1 MHRRRHS
8 GCVMTKAEPNR
19 EDVYEQDNDDKDRAS
34 WSRVLTRP
42 EKEAHPLSNYWKALV
57 PIAVGAALL
66 LLPIPEGLKPNA
78 WYYFALFVAVIIAL
92 ILEPIPAAAVG
103 LIGVTAATVSLLV
116 APKPADAIKWALSG
130 FQDGTVWLIFVAFM
144 FALGYEKTGLGR
156 RVALNLVK
164 WLGKKTLGLGYAVA
178 LADLVLAP
186 FTPSNTARSGG
197 TIFPVIKNIPPL
209 YGSEPGPT
217 ARKIGSYLMWTAF
230 ATTCLTSSMFLTG
243 LAPNLLA
250 LSLVK
255 TTAKIDI
262 SWTEWFMGMAPVGV
276 LLFVFLPWIV
286 YKIYPPE
293 LKSSPDV
300 PIWAGEELK
309 KMGGIKFKEISMALL
324 ALLALGLW
332 IFGGDFINA
341 TTVALLVL
349 SLMVMTRIVEWD
361 DVLAHKQ
368 AWNVLVWFATLVTM
382 ADGLNKVGF
391 LKWFAGGSASALSG
405 YSVMTIVIA
414 LTVVYFVV
422 HYMFASLT
430 AHTTALLPVLL
441 TAAIAVP
448 EMPVKLISLLFC
460 YTLGLMGII
469 SPYATGPG
477 PIYYGSGYVSRKDFW
492 RLGLIFGAIY
502 LAAILLIGV
511 PYLRFY
517 LG

>member
-1 MHRRRHS
+1 MS
-8 GCVMTKAEPNR
+8 QTITTKTGHPGDAE
-19 EDVYEQDNDDKDRAS
+19 
-34 WSRVLTRP
+34 LTR
-42 EKEAHPLSNYWKALV
+42 EKAVCPIRNYWKAVV
-57 PIAVGAALL
+57 PILAGAVLL
-66 LLPIPEGLKPNA
+66 LLPIPEGLQPNA
-78 WYYFALFVAVIIAL
+78 WYYFALFVAVVIAL

-116 APKPADAIKWALSG
+116 MPKPADAIKWALSG

-156 RVALNLVK
+156 RVALNLVNL
-164 WLGKKTLGLGYAVA
+164 LGKKTLGLGYAVA

-209 YGSEPGPT
+209 YGSEPGPS
-217 ARKIGSYLMWTAF
+217 ARKIGSYIMWTAF

-255 TTAKIDI
+255 QTAKIDI
-262 SWTEWFMGMAPVGV
+262 TWTEWFMGMLPVGA
-276 LLFVFLPWIV
+276 LLFIFLPLIV

-293 LKSSPDV
+293 IKSSADV
-300 PIWAGEELK
+300 PVWAAGELK
-309 KMGGIKFKEISMALL
+309 KMGRITIKEISMAVL

-349 SLMVMTRIVEWD
+349 SLMVIARIVEWD

-391 LKWFAGGSASALSG
+391 LKWFAGGAAG
-405 YSVMTIVIA
+405 AMGGFPVMTIVVM

-448 EMPVKLISLLFC
+448 EMPVKLIALLFC

-469 SPYATGPG
+469 SPYATGPS
-477 PIYYGSGYVSRKDFW
+477 PIYYGSGYISRKEFW
-492 RLGLIFGAIY
+492 TLGLIFGAIY
-502 LAAILLIGV
+502 LAVLLVIGV

>member
-1 MHRRRHS
+1 MS
-8 GCVMTKAEPNR
+8 KTMTTKAGHLGTG
-19 EDVYEQDNDDKDRAS
+19 D
-34 WSRVLTRP
+34 LTRP
-42 EKEAHPLSNYWKALV
+42 EIEAHPLSNYWKALV
-57 PIAVGAALL
+57 PIVVGAVLL

-116 APKPADAIKWALSG
+116 VPKPADAIKWALSG

-164 WLGKKTLGLGYAVA
+164 RLGKKTLGLGYAIA

-217 ARKIGSYLMWTAF
+217 ARKMGSYIMWTAF

-262 SWTEWFMGMAPVGV
+262 SWTEWFMGMAPVGL

-293 LKSSPDV
+293 LKSSPEV
-300 PIWAGEELK
+300 
-309 KMGGIKFKEISMALL
+309 
-324 ALLALGLW
+324 
-332 IFGGDFINA
+332 
-341 TTVALLVL
+341 
-349 SLMVMTRIVEWD
+349 
-361 DVLAHKQ
+361 
-368 AWNVLVWFATLVTM
+368 
-382 ADGLNKVGF
+382 
-391 LKWFAGGSASALSG
+391 
-405 YSVMTIVIA
+405 
-414 LTVVYFVV
+414 
-422 HYMFASLT
+422 
-430 AHTTALLPVLL
+430 PVLGGRR
-441 TAAIAVP
+441 TQ
-448 EMPVKLISLLFC
+448 KD
-460 YTLGLMGII
+460 
-469 SPYATGPG
+469 
-477 PIYYGSGYVSRKDFW
+477 GSGQLQRDLDGAARVARPGSVDLRR
-492 RLGLIFGAIY
+492 RLYQRYHRRAAGAFVD
-502 LAAILLIGV
+502 GDDTH
-511 PYLRFY
+511 RRM
-517 LG
+517 G

>member
-1 MHRRRHS
+1 MS
-8 GCVMTKAEPNR
+8 ANILTKTGELR
-19 EDVYEQDNDDKDRAS
+19 TIDF
-34 WSRVLTRP
+34 TRG
-42 EKEAHPLSNYWKALV
+42 EKEVRPMKNYWKALA
-57 PIAVGAALL
+57 PIIAGVALL
-66 LLPIPEGLKPNA
+66 FVPIPEGLKPNA

-116 APKPADAIKWALSG
+116 VPKPADAIKWALSG

-144 FALGYEKTGLGR
+144 FALGYEKSGLGR
-156 RVALNLVK
+156 RMALNLVR
-164 WLGKKTLGLGYAVA
+164 WLGKRTLGLGYAVA

-217 ARKIGSYLMWTAF
+217 ARKLGSYIMWTAF
-230 ATTCLTSSMFLTG
+230 ATTCLTSAMFLTG

-255 TTAKIDI
+255 QTAKIDI
-262 SWTEWFMGMAPVGV
+262 SWTEWFMGILPVGV
-276 LLFVFLPWIV
+276 LLFVFLPLIV

-300 PIWAGEELK
+300 PVWAAEELK
-309 KMGGIKFKEISMALL
+309 KMGRVTFKEVSMALL

-332 IFGGDFINA
+332 IFGGEMINA

-349 SLMVMTRIVEWD
+349 SLMVMTRIVGWD
-361 DVLAHKQ
+361 DVLGHKQ

-391 LKWFAGGSASALSG
+391 LKWFAGGAASAMSG
-405 YSVMTIVIA
+405 YSVMAIVIM

-492 RLGLIFGAIY
+492 TLGLIFGAIY
-502 LAAILLIGV
+502 LAVLLVIGV

>member
-1 MHRRRHS
+1 MS
-8 GCVMTKAEPNR
+8 KTMSTNPGQIAVGNM
-19 EDVYEQDNDDKDRAS
+19 
-34 WSRVLTRP
+34 TRP
-42 EKEAHPLSNYWKALV
+42 EKEAHPLSKYWKALV
-57 PIAVGAALL
+57 PVVVGAALL

-116 APKPADAIKWALSG
+116 VPKPADAIKWALSG

-156 RVALNLVK
+156 RVALNLVR

-217 ARKIGSYLMWTAF
+217 ARKIGAYLMWTAF

-262 SWTEWFMGMAPVGV
+262 SWTEWFMGMMPVGV
-276 LLFVFLPWIV
+276 LLFVFLPWLV

-300 PIWAGEELK
+300 PIWAAKELK
-309 KMGGIKFKEISMALL
+309 EMGRVSFKEISMALL

-349 SLMVMTRIVEWD
+349 SLMVITRIVEWD

-391 LKWFAGGSASALSG
+391 LKWFAGGAAAALSG

-414 LTVVYFVV
+414 LTVIYFVV

-448 EMPVKLISLLFC
+448 DMPVKLISLLFC

-502 LAAILLIGV
+502 LAAILLIGI
-511 PYLRFY
+511 PYLRYY
-517 LG
+517 LS

>member
-1 MHRRRHS
+1 M
-8 GCVMTKAEPNR
+8 
-19 EDVYEQDNDDKDRAS
+19 
-34 WSRVLTRP
+34 
-42 EKEAHPLSNYWKALV
+42 
-57 PIAVGAALL
+57 
-66 LLPIPEGLKPNA
+66 
-78 WYYFALFVAVIIAL
+78 
-92 ILEPIPAAAVG
+92 
-103 LIGVTAATVSLLV
+103 
-116 APKPADAIKWALSG
+116 
-130 FQDGTVWLIFVAFM
+130 
-144 FALGYEKTGLGR
+144 
-156 RVALNLVK
+156 
-164 WLGKKTLGLGYAVA
+164 
-178 LADLVLAP
+178 
-186 FTPSNTARSGG
+186 
-197 TIFPVIKNIPPL
+197 
-209 YGSEPGPT
+209 
-217 ARKIGSYLMWTAF
+217 
-230 ATTCLTSSMFLTG
+230 
-243 LAPNLLA
+243 
-250 LSLVK
+250 
-255 TTAKIDI
+255 
-262 SWTEWFMGMAPVGV
+262 PVGI

-309 KMGGIKFKEISMALL
+309 KMGRVSVKEIAMALL
-324 ALLALGLW
+324 ALLALSLW

-341 TTVALLVL
+341 TTVALLIL
-349 SLMVMTRIVEWD
+349 SLMVIIRIVEWD
-361 DVLAHKQ
+361 DVLSHKQ
-368 AWNVLVWFATLVTM
+368 AWNVLIWFATLVTM

-391 LKWFAGGSASALSG
+391 LKWFAGGAASALSG
-405 YSVMTIVIA
+405 YSVMTILVA

-477 PIYYGSGYVSRKDFW
+477 PIYYGSGYVNRKDFW
-492 RLGLIFGAIY
+492 TLGLIFGAIY

>member
-1 MHRRRHS
+1 MAVALFANQH
-8 GCVMTKAEPNR
+8 R
-19 EDVYEQDNDDKDRAS
+19 EDFMSKIMTT
-34 WSRVLTRP
+34 RVGHLGAEDLTRP
-42 EKEAHPLSNYWKALV
+42 EKEAHPLSKYWKAVV
-57 PIAVGAALL
+57 PIAVGVALL
-66 LLPIPEGLKPNA
+66 LLPVPEGLTPNA

-103 LIGVTAATVSLLV
+103 LIGVTTATVSLLV
-116 APKPADAIKWALSG
+116 FPKPADALKWALSG
-130 FQDGTVWLIFVAFM
+130 FQDGTVWLIFVAYM

-156 RVALNLVK
+156 RLALSLVQ
-164 WLGKKTLGLGYAVA
+164 WLGKKTLGLGYAIA

-197 TIFPVIKNIPPL
+197 TIFPVIRNIPPL

-217 ARKIGSYLMWTAF
+217 ARKMGAYIMWTAF
-230 ATTCLTSSMFLTG
+230 ATTCVTSSMFLTG

-255 TTAKIDI
+255 TTAKFDI
-262 SWTEWFMGMAPVGV
+262 SWTEWFLGMAPVGL
-276 LLFVFLPWIV
+276 LLFVFLPWLV

-293 LKSSPDV
+293 IKSSPEV
-300 PIWAGEELK
+300 PLWAGEELE
-309 KMGGIKFKEISMALL
+309 KMGGFSFKEISMALL

-349 SLMVMTRIVEWD
+349 SLMVITRIVEWD

-368 AWNVLVWFATLVTM
+368 AWNVLIWFATLVTM

-391 LKWFAGGSASALSG
+391 LKWFAGGAAGALTG

-414 LTVVYFVV
+414 LTVGYFVV

-460 YTLGLMGII
+460 YSLGLMGII

-477 PIYYGSGYVSRKDFW
+477 PIYYGSGYVSRGDFW

-502 LAAILLIGV
+502 LAVLLVIGV

>member
-1 MHRRRHS
+1 MSNTMTTKLEHRS
-8 GCVMTKAEPNR
+8 VG
-19 EDVYEQDNDDKDRAS
+19 
-34 WSRVLTRP
+34 VLTRP
-42 EKEAHPLSNYWKALV
+42 EKEAHPLREYWKALV
-57 PIAVGAALL
+57 PIVVGLGLL
-66 LLPIPEGLKPNA
+66 LLPIPEALTPNA

-103 LIGVTAATVSLLV
+103 LIGVTTATVSLLV
-116 APKPADAIKWALSG
+116 TPKPADAIKWALSG

-156 RVALNLVK
+156 RVALNLVR

-197 TIFPVIKNIPPL
+197 TIYPVIKNIPPL

-255 TTAKIDI
+255 TTAKVDI

-276 LLFVFLPWIV
+276 LLFICLPWLV

-300 PIWAGEELK
+300 PVWAGEELK
-309 KMGGIKFKEISMALL
+309 KMGRVSFKEVSMALL

-349 SLMVMTRIVEWD
+349 SLMVVTRIVEWD

-391 LKWFAGGSASALSG
+391 LKWFAAGSAGALSG

-414 LTVVYFVV
+414 LTVIYFVV
-422 HYMFASLT
+422 HYMFRALPLTRPRCYPCCSRRPSLCPT
-430 AHTTALLPVLL
+430 
-441 TAAIAVP
+441 
-448 EMPVKLISLLFC
+448 C
-460 YTLGLMGII
+460 
-469 SPYATGPG
+469 
-477 PIYYGSGYVSRKDFW
+477 
-492 RLGLIFGAIY
+492 RLS
-502 LAAILLIGV
+502 
-511 PYLRFY
+511 
-517 LG
+517 

>member
-1 MHRRRHS
+1 MSKTMATQS
-8 GCVMTKAEPNR
+8 GQTA
-19 EDVYEQDNDDKDRAS
+19 AG
-34 WSRVLTRP
+34 VLTGS
-42 EKEAHPLSNYWKALV
+42 ENEAHRLSNYWKALV
-57 PIAVGAALL
+57 PIVVGAVLV
-66 LLPIPEGLKPNA
+66 LLPIPEDLKPNA

-116 APKPADAIKWALSG
+116 VPKPADAIKWALSG

-156 RVALNLVK
+156 RVALNLVR

-217 ARKIGSYLMWTAF
+217 ARKIGSYIMWTAF

-262 SWTEWFMGMAPVGV
+262 SWTEWFMGMAPVGL
-276 LLFVFLPWIV
+276 LLFIFLPWIV

-309 KMGGIKFKEISMALL
+309 KMGRVSFKEILMALL

-349 SLMVMTRIVEWD
+349 SLMVMPRIVEWD

-382 ADGLNKVGF
+382 ADGLSKVGF
-391 LKWFAGGSASALSG
+391 LKWFAGGAAGALSG
-405 YSVMTIVIA
+405 YPVMTIVIA

-430 AHTTALLPVLL
+430 AHTTALLPVLRPRFRTL
-441 TAAIAVP
+441 FPSATAR
-448 EMPVKLISLLFC
+448 C
-460 YTLGLMGII
+460 H
-469 SPYATGPG
+469 
-477 PIYYGSGYVSRKDFW
+477 R
-492 RLGLIFGAIY
+492 
-502 LAAILLIGV
+502 
-511 PYLRFY
+511 
-517 LG
+517 

>member
-1 MHRRRHS
+1 MS
-8 GCVMTKAEPNR
+8 KTMTTKVLPLGAGE
-19 EDVYEQDNDDKDRAS
+19 
-34 WSRVLTRP
+34 LTRP

-57 PIAVGAALL
+57 PLAVGALL
-66 LLPIPEGLKPNA
+66 LLVPVPEGLKPNA

-116 APKPADAIKWALSG
+116 VPKPADAIKWALSG

-156 RVALNLVK
+156 RLALNLVK

-230 ATTCLTSSMFLTG
+230 ATTCLTSSIFLTG

-262 SWTEWFMGMAPVGV
+262 SWTEWFMGIAPVGA
-276 LLFVFLPWIV
+276 LLFVLLPWLV

-300 PIWAGEELK
+300 PAWAKNELS
-309 KMGGIKFKEISMALL
+309 KMGRIGIKEVSMALL

-332 IFGGDFINA
+332 IFGGDLINA

-349 SLMVMTRIVEWD
+349 CLMVICRIVEWD
-361 DVLAHKQ
+361 DVLANKQ

-391 LKWFAGGSASALSG
+391 LKWFAGGAAGALSG
-405 YSVMTIVIA
+405 YSIMTIVIA

-460 YTLGLMGII
+460 YTLGLMGVI

-502 LAAILLIGV
+502 LVALLTIGL
-511 PYLRFY
+511 PYLHYY

>member
-1 MHRRRHS
+1 MS
-8 GCVMTKAEPNR
+8 KTMTTNPGEIAVGN
-19 EDVYEQDNDDKDRAS
+19 
-34 WSRVLTRP
+34 LTRP
-42 EKEAHPLSNYWKALV
+42 EKEAHPLSKYWKALV
-57 PIAVGAALL
+57 PVVVGAILL

-116 APKPADAIKWALSG
+116 VPKPADAIKWALSG

-156 RVALNLVK
+156 RVALNLVR

-197 TIFPVIKNIPPL
+197 TIFPVIKNIPPI

-217 ARKIGSYLMWTAF
+217 ARKIGAYLMWTAF

-276 LLFVFLPWIV
+276 LLFIFLPWLV

-300 PIWAGEELK
+300 PVWAGEELK
-309 KMGGIKFKEISMALL
+309 KMGRVSFKEISMALL

-391 LKWFAGGSASALSG
+391 LKWFAVGSAGALSG

-414 LTVVYFVV
+414 LTVIYFVV

-448 EMPVKLISLLFC
+448 DMPVKLISLLFC

-502 LAAILLIGV
+502 LAAILLIGI
-511 PYLRFY
+511 PYLRYY
-517 LG
+517 LS

>member
-1 MHRRRHS
+1 MSLHVAAKPALI
-8 GCVMTKAEPNR
+8 GTPR
-19 EDVYEQDNDDKDRAS
+19 ETGAS
-34 WSRVLTRP
+34 RIGGQIG
-42 EKEAHPLSNYWKALV
+42 KYWKAAAPL
-57 PIAVGAALL
+57 AAGGALL
-66 LLPIPEGLKPNA
+66 LVPVPDGLTPAA
-78 WYYFALFVAVIIAL
+78 WQYFSLFAAVIVAL
-92 ILEPIPAAAVG
+92 VLEPIPAAAVG
-103 LIGVTAATVSLLV
+103 LVGVTAATVALLV
-116 APKPADAIKWALSG
+116 TPKSADAIKWALSG

-164 WLGKKTLGLGYAVA
+164 RLGKKTLGLGYAIA

-209 YGSEPGPT
+209 YGSKPGEGE
-217 ARKIGSYLMWTAF
+217 RKIGAYLMWTAF
-230 ATTCLTSSMFLTG
+230 ATTCLTSAMFLTG

-255 TTAKIDI
+255 QVAKIDI
-262 SWTEWFMGMAPVGV
+262 TWTDWFMGMLPVGA
-276 LLFVFLPWIV
+276 LLFALLPLLV

-293 LKSSPDV
+293 VKSSPDV
-300 PIWAGEELK
+300 PLWAAEELE
-309 KMGGIKFKEISMALL
+309 KMGRITGKEITMAGLAVL
-324 ALLALGLW
+324 ALALW
-332 IFGGDFINA
+332 IFGGDYINA

-349 SLMVMTRIVEWD
+349 SLMVLSGIVGWD
-361 DVLAHKQ
+361 DVTANKQ
-368 AWNVLVWFATLVTM
+368 AWNVLVWFATLVTL

-391 LKWFAGGSASALSG
+391 LKWFAGGAAAAMSG
-405 YSVMTIVIA
+405 YSVLTIVVL
-414 LTVVYFVV
+414 LTVVYFVI

-448 EMPVKLISLLFC
+448 DMPVKLIALLFC
-460 YTLGLMGII
+460 YTLGLMGVI

-477 PIYYGSGYVSRKDFW
+477 PIYYGSGYLSRKDFW
-492 RLGLIFGAIY
+492 TLGLIFGAIY
-502 LAAILLIGV
+502 LAVLLGIGV

-517 LG
+517 LS

>member
-1 MHRRRHS
+1 MS
-8 GCVMTKAEPNR
+8 QTIATKPRDFAGAAVSR
-19 EDVYEQDNDDKDRAS
+19 E
-34 WSRVLTRP
+34 
-42 EKEAHPLSNYWKALV
+42 EKEIRPWSKYGKALAPVLVGLAMLLV
-57 PIAVGAALL
+57 PV
-66 LLPIPEGLKPNA
+66 PEGLQANA
-78 WYYFALFVAVIIAL
+78 WYYFALFVAVVIAL

-103 LIGVTAATVSLLV
+103 LIGVTAATAGLLV
-116 APKPADAIKWALSG
+116 MPKPGDAIRWALSG
-130 FQDGTVWLIFVAFM
+130 FQDGTVWLIFVAYM

-156 RVALNLVK
+156 RIALNLVK
-164 WLGKKTLGLGYAVA
+164 RLGKRTLGLGYAVA

-197 TIFPVIKNIPPL
+197 TIFPVLKNIPPL
-209 YGSEPGPT
+209 YGSEPGPS
-217 ARKIGSYLMWTAF
+217 ARKIGAYIMWTAF

-255 TTAKIDI
+255 QTAKIDI
-262 SWTEWFMGMAPVGV
+262 TWMEWFMG
-276 LLFVFLPWIV
+276 LFPIGASLFIFLPLLV

-293 LKSSPDV
+293 VKSSPDV
-300 PIWAGEELK
+300 PVWAAGELK
-309 KMGGIKFKEISMALL
+309 KMGGLSLREFSMALL
-324 ALLALGLW
+324 AVLALGLW
-332 IFGGDFINA
+332 IFGGEMINA
-341 TTVALLVL
+341 TTVALVVL
-349 SLMVMTRIVEWD
+349 SLMVLGKIVDWD

-368 AWNVLVWFATLVTM
+368 AWNVLIWFATLVTM

-391 LKWFAGGSASALSG
+391 LKWLAGGAASAMSG
-405 YSVMTIVIA
+405 YPVMTIVIL
-414 LTVVYFVV
+414 LTVIYFVL

-460 YTLGLMGII
+460 YTLGFMGII

-477 PIYYGSGYVSRKDFW
+477 PIYYGSGYVSRKEFW
-492 RLGLIFGAIY
+492 TLGLIFGGIY
-502 LAAILLIGV
+502 LAVLLLIGI

-517 LG
+517 LS

>member
-1 MHRRRHS
+1 MS
-8 GCVMTKAEPNR
+8 KTMTTKVEHLA
-19 EDVYEQDNDDKDRAS
+19 AGA
-34 WSRVLTRP
+34 LTRP

-57 PIAVGAALL
+57 PIAVGALLL
-66 LLPIPEGLKPNA
+66 LLPVPEGLKPNA

-116 APKPADAIKWALSG
+116 VPKPADAIKWALSG

-164 WLGKKTLGLGYAVA
+164 WLGKRTLGLGYAVA

-209 YGSEPGPT
+209 YGSEPNSPT
-217 ARKIGSYLMWTAF
+217 ARKIGAYIMWTAF
-230 ATTCLTSSMFLTG
+230 ATTCLTSAMFLTG

-262 SWTEWFMGMAPVGV
+262 TWTEWFLGFAPVGL
-276 LLFVFLPWIV
+276 LLFIFLPLIV

-309 KMGGIKFKEISMALL
+309 KMGRINFKEISMALL

-332 IFGGDFINA
+332 IFGGDFVNA
-341 TTVALLVL
+341 TTVALLIL
-349 SLMVMTRIVEWD
+349 SLMVIIRIVEWD

-368 AWNVLVWFATLVTM
+368 AWNVLIWFATLVTM

-391 LKWFAGGSASALSG
+391 LKWFAGGAASALSG
-405 YSVMTIVIA
+405 YSVMTILVA
-414 LTVVYFVV
+414 LTIVYFVV

-477 PIYYGSGYVSRKDFW
+477 PIYYGSGYVSRKEFW
-492 RLGLIFGAIY
+492 TLGLIFGAIY

>member
-1 MHRRRHS
+1 MS
-8 GCVMTKAEPNR
+8 PGAITNVEGPAAPKPATVIKA
-19 EDVYEQDNDDKDRAS
+19 
-34 WSRVLTRP
+34 T
-42 EKEAHPLSNYWKALV
+42 HPMNGYWKALV
-57 PIAVGAALL
+57 PIVVGVALL
-66 LLPIPEGLKPNA
+66 FMPVPEGLKPNA

-116 APKPADAIKWALSG
+116 VPKPADAIKWALSG

-144 FALGYEKTGLGR
+144 FALGYERTGLGR

-178 LADLVLAP
+178 LADLALAP

-217 ARKIGSYLMWTAF
+217 ARRIGAYIMWTAF
-230 ATTCLTSSMFLTG
+230 ATTCLTSSLFLTG

-255 TTAKIDI
+255 QTAKIDI
-262 SWTEWFMGMAPVGV
+262 SWTEWFMGMLPVGL
-276 LLFVFLPWIV
+276 LLFLVLPLIV

-293 LKSSPDV
+293 VKSSPDV
-300 PIWAGEELK
+300 PVWAADELK
-309 KMGGIKFKEISMALL
+309 KMGGINAREIGMALV

-332 IFGGDFINA
+332 IFGGEWINA

-349 SLMVMTRIVEWD
+349 CLMVIGRIVEWD
-361 DVLAHKQ
+361 DVLSNKQ

-391 LKWFAGGSASALSG
+391 LKWFAGGAAAALGG
-405 YSVMTIVIA
+405 YSVMTIVIV

-477 PIYYGSGYVSRKDFW
+477 PIYYGSGYISRKEFW
-492 RLGLIFGAIY
+492 TLGLVFGAIY
-502 LAAILLIGV
+502 LTVLLLVGV
-511 PYLRFY
+511 PYLRYY
-517 LG
+517 LS